1 VAPGSGF
8 VTAATLQG
16 APHRRSFIGK
26 LGSAVA
32 ARARAKGKPSKLAA
46 AIAVAREH
54 VMTAAALASADLGA
68 FHWGPGV
75 GFLVVGAS
83 LLALDFAVTG

>member
-1 VAPGSGF
+1 

-16 APHRRSFIGK
+16 SPRRRSLAGK
-26 LGSAVA
+26 VGSALQ
-32 ARARAKGKPSKLAA
+32 ARARAKGKPSRLAA
-46 AIAVAREH
+46 VLAVAREH